1 MDEILYEING
11 EKTIDGL
18 LEDLDCKAE
27 EILMSI
33 DIDEE
38 DVFKLANMVQ
48 DLYNV
53 MRPEA

>member
-1 MDEILYEING
+1 MPEILYEVDG

-27 EILMSI
+27 EILM
-33 DIDEE
+33 DDFDEE
-38 DVFKLANMVQ
+38 DVFKLANMVK